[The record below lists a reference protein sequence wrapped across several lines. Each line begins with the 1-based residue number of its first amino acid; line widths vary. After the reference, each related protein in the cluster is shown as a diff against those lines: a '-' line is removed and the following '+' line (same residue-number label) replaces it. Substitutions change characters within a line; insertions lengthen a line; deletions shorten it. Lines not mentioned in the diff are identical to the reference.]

1 MIKIISKITEP
12 VLVLPCGLGELDH
25 WRHLPERV
33 EKIMTTVNE
42 VAATL
47 VTVSNELAKARGEI
61 IAKLDELTLA
71 LVDVKLPPEA
81 ETALSELIA
90 QAQALDDIVPD
101 VEPTA

>member
-1 MIKIISKITEP
+1 MIKMKITEP
-12 VLVLPCGLGELDH
+12 VIVLPCGFGAMDH

-47 VTVSNELAKARGEI
+47 ITISNELAKARGEI

-71 LVDVKLPPEA
+71 LIDVKLPPEA

-101 VEPTA
+101 VEPTE